1 MTTYE
6 ATIYHK
12 LPNNRHKTKRIRF
25 SVPDQSR
32 QIFFQRHPEYHKPEY
47 WVTVRQFSHM
57 SCIRYFPGEIDSLDS
72 WLAWIQRIY
81 PKRKSADGWLNTSG
95 HTPKTLIR
103 SRKFDLPRMRLPEH
117 EKLCFHRFQDSAIQ
131 MCKLRLHLHC

>member
-1 MTTYE
+1 MGVTEMTTYE

-81 PKRKSADGWLNTSG
+81 PEEKERRWLAEHLRAYAENIDQE
-95 HTPKTLIR
+95 PKV
-103 SRKFDLPRMRLPEH
+103 
-117 EKLCFHRFQDSAIQ
+117 
-131 MCKLRLHLHC
+131 